1 MIGYYIHH
9 HGYGH
14 MARAVSIAAQMRR
27 PVTALTSAT
36 VPQQHPFAAVV
47 ALPRDDQAD
56 QVDQPTAHGALHWA
70 PHHDDGYHA
79 RMQMLAQWVADAQPQ
94 VCVVDVSVEVALF
107 LRLLGVPTVVFAL
120 PGDRTDPPHEAVHRA
135 ADHIIAA
142 WPAGLNTPQWLRPHT
157 YKTSYVGGISRFE
170 DRRLDD
176 RGGGREL
183 RILLLGGAADVSDHR
198 GRPQLPEVSWTAIG
212 GASGRWVD
220 DPWPYL
226 CAADVVVSHAGQ
238 NCIADIAAAQRPA
251 IVVPQPRP
259 FGEQHCTARVLE
271 QHALATVALDPRG
284 EKDWPGLVHRAA
296 RRDPAHWRRW
306 QVHGAA
312 ARAAAAIEDTAVRC
326 RAEAGR
332 R

>member
-1 MIGYYIHH
+1 M
-9 HGYGH
+9 
-14 MARAVSIAAQMRR
+14 
-27 PVTALTSAT
+27 
-36 VPQQHPFAAVV
+36 PQQHPFAAVV

-56 QVDQPTAHGALHWA
+56 RVGEPTAHGALHWA

-120 PGDRTDPPHEAVHRA
+120 PGDRTDAPHEAVHRA
-135 ADHIIAA
+135 ADHILAA
-142 WPAGLNTPQWLRPHT
+142 WPAGLNTPRWLQPHT
-157 YKTSYVGGISRFE
+157 HKTSYVGGISRFE
-170 DRRLDD
+170 GRRPEHPGDD
-176 RGGGREL
+176 REL
-183 RILLLGGAADVSDHR
+183 RILVLGGAADVSGCRTGPD
-198 GRPQLPEVSWTAIG
+198 LPDVSWTAIG

-226 CAADVVVSHAGQ
+226 CVADVVVSHAGQ
-238 NCIADIAAAQRPA
+238 NSIADIAAAQRPA

-259 FGEQHCTARVLE
+259 FGEQDCTAAVLDR
-271 QHALATVALDPRG
+271 HALATVTRG
-284 EKDWPGLVHRAA
+284 PVRDEDWPGLVHRAA

-312 ARAAAAIEDTAVRC
+312 ARAAAAVEDTAVRC
-326 RAEAGR
+326 RSGAGR